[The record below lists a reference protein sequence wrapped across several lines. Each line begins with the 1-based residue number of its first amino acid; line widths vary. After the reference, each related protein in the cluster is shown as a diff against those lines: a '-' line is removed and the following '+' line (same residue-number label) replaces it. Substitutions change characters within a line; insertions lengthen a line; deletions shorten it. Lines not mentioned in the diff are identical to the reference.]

1 MSELANDNEWNEA
14 DDDASEQETGDA
26 TNSIS
31 QPAELSSI
39 EKNVV
44 RDLAN
49 HKIGV
54 KEVGADYLSF
64 SAHPNWDEGAS
75 YGTVIHRQQS
85 TILLDQLQLGVQSC
99 KKWAGITIPSRG
111 YVEVLLR
118 ANSPILPSSSSLL
131 RSLMH
136 AVPDDVDE
144 NCKHNLGADSF
155 PTVPARTLN
164 ISARERLPSLHL
176 SDSGTCI
183 EISAPSPVCQV
194 LANVGYKS
202 RARFPLSVKIEFGSP
217 LKQDEIEAEA
227 ELLLNSLVYELEVR
241 NGAKMRLVR
250 WPTRTDRRHSLRR
263 ERPSRVVRFP
273 QTKIDPEVSVLFG
286 FAGSAAGNPSL
297 AFLSYYQVLENFF
310 PAATKRSALRQLEL
324 ELSDQRFDASQDKY
338 LMRILSVAE
347 NAASSSESTQ
357 LRVLLQEFVR
367 GGVMQDFFTEHDWGK
382 YFSKQGPIKGI
393 QDSINPEN
401 RNTPLSHQVA
411 DRVYRIRNRIVHS
424 KDDPKYQNVPALLPQ
439 SDEAEAL
446 GPDIDL
452 VRLLAFEVILSTQST
467 RRNG

>member
-1 MSELANDNEWNEA
+1 MSELANDSEWNEA
-14 DDDASEQETGDA
+14 DEEVSELGAVEAAS
-26 TNSIS
+26 NLS
-31 QPAELSSI
+31 QPTELSST

-44 RDLAN
+44 RDLSS
-49 HKIGV
+49 HKIDI
-54 KEVGADYLSF
+54 KETGEDYLSF
-64 SAHPNWDEGAS
+64 SAHPNWDEGAA
-75 YGTVIHRQQS
+75 YGTAIPRQQS
-85 TILLDQLQLGVQSC
+85 SLLLNQLQLGVNSC

-118 ANSPILPSSSSLL
+118 ANSAFLPSSNSLL

-136 AVPDDVDE
+136 AVPEEVDGD
-144 NCKHNLGADSF
+144 CKHKLEANAFL
-155 PTVPARTLN
+155 TVSAGVLNARDR
-164 ISARERLPSLHL
+164 IPSLHV
-176 SDSGTCI
+176 SDSGICM
-183 EISAPSPVCQV
+183 EISAPSPACHV
-194 LANVGYKS
+194 LANVGYQH
-202 RARFPLSVKIEFGSP
+202 RARFPLSVKVEFGSP
-217 LKQDEIEAEA
+217 SQQDELEAEA
-227 ELLLNSLVYELEVR
+227 ELLLNSFVYELEVR

-250 WPTRTDRRHSLRR
+250 WPTRTDRRHRLRR

-273 QTKIDPEVSVLFG
+273 RTKIDPDVSVLFG
-286 FAGSAAGNPSL
+286 FAGSATGNPSL

-310 PAATKRSALRQLEL
+310 PVAIRRSALRQLEL

-367 GGVMQDFFTEHDWGK
+367 GGVLQDFFTEHDWGK
-382 YFSKQGPIKGI
+382 YFSKQGPIRGI
-393 QDSINPEN
+393 TDSINPEN
-401 RNTPLSHQVA
+401 RNTPLAHQVA